1 MQTIAGTIALS
12 DHTTIIDIA
21 KRVGLSASTVS
32 RALNDH
38 PDIKEETK
46 NLVRRTAQELHY
58 TPNPMAQ
65 SLKNRRTMTIGVIAP
80 EIKHDFFSSAISG
93 IEEVAHQHGY
103 TIIVCQSNES
113 VEREIANVDVL
124 IHYRVAG
131 VIVSIS
137 QETKCGEHFQELLR
151 KKIPLVF
158 FDRVCDDVQAS
169 KVVIDDERSA
179 FDAVTYLLRKG
190 YTKIAHFAGPQDLRI
205 CSKRMQGYAD
215 ALQQHGIPMAEEF
228 VRHGGLD
235 EQDGYRS
242 MDALI
247 RDGGM
252 PEAIFAVNDPVAIGA
267 YQRIKEAGLR
277 IPDDIAI
284 LGFSNSTIASL
295 VDPPL
300 TSIEQPSFDMGSRS
314 AEILLDTID
323 GRMIVPRTLV
333 LETKLVV
340 RKSA

>member
-65 SLKNRRTMTIGVIAP
+65 SLKSRRTMTIGVIAP

-131 VIVSIS
+131 VVVSIS

-247 RDGGM
+247 RDGAM

-314 AEILLDTID
+314 AEILLDIID
-323 GRMIVPRTLV
+323 GRMTVPRTLV

>member
-12 DHTTIIDIA
+12 DHTTITDIA

-65 SLKNRRTMTIGVIAP
+65 SLKSRRTMTIGVIAP

-205 CSKRMQGYAD
+205 CSKRMQGYLD
-215 ALQQHGIPMAEEF
+215 ALRQHGIPTAMEF

-247 RDGGM
+247 RDGAM

-314 AEILLDTID
+314 AEILLDIID
-323 GRMIVPRTLV
+323 GRTTVPRTLV

>member
-179 FDAVTYLLRKG
+179 FDAVTYLLHKG